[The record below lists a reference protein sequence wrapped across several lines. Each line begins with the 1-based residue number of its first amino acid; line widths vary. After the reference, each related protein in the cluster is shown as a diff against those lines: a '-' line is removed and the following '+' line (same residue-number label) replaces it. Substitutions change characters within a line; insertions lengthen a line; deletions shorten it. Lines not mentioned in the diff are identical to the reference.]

1 MPGHSQR
8 LLFAG
13 DTMKNSDQTSEH
25 NMNPKHKPV
34 SKAHNWA
41 IFPGREHTSLFLCLH
56 RTILELYLS
65 PKAFPNH

>member
-25 NMNPKHKPV
+25 NMNPKHKL
-34 SKAHNWA
+34 
-41 IFPGREHTSLFLCLH
+41 LFWMQL
-56 RTILELYLS
+56 I
-65 PKAFPNH
+65 A